1 MQNTICS
8 SIELS
13 GVGVHSG
20 SPVSMRILPASS
32 GTGIVLRR
40 VDKSG
45 VDIPALLSSVLST
58 DLCTIIGAPDD
69 PTGDNYVMTIE
80 HLLSAFVSLGV
91 DNAIVEVDACEIPIM
106 DGSSDIFVDSILS
119 VGLLSQST
127 SRRYLNVVREFRYEL
142 NGSYAI
148 FEPYNGTRFDIEIDF
163 PSRLIGRQRYIC
175 DLTPESFTN
184 QLSRCRTFGFLRDVE
199 QYRSQ
204 GYALGSTLDNSV
216 VIDESDSVMNP
227 DGLRF
232 SDEFVRHKALDAIG
246 DLSLCGAPL
255 LGSFS
260 SYRGGHKLN
269 VMALKALMESVDSWQ
284 WSDSTATPVGME
296 TINDAVPM
304 SLVAGK

>member
-1 MQNTICS
+1 MQNTVS
-8 SIELS
+8 SSFELS
-13 GVGVHSG
+13 GIGVHSG
-20 SPVSMRILPASS
+20 SPVSMRILPASA

-45 VDIPALLSSVLST
+45 IDIPALVSSVLST

-69 PTGDNYVMTIE
+69 PNGDNYVMTIE

-106 DGSSDIFVDSILS
+106 DGSSDVFVDAILS
-119 VGLLSQST
+119 VGLSSQSI
-127 SRRYLNVVREFRYEL
+127 SRRYLNIVNEFRYEL
-142 NGSYAI
+142 NDSWAI

-163 PSRLIGRQRYIC
+163 PNNLIGRQRYIC
-175 DLTPESFTN
+175 DLTPQSFSDE
-184 QLSRCRTFGFLRDVE
+184 LSRCRTFGFLRDVE
-199 QYRSQ
+199 RYRAQ
-204 GYALGSTLDNSV
+204 GYALGSNLDNSI
-216 VIDESDSVMNP
+216 VIDEADAVMNP

-232 SDEFVRHKALDAIG
+232 SDEFARHKTLDAIG

-255 LGSFS
+255 LGSFR
-260 SYRGGHKLN
+260 SYKGGHKLN
-269 VMALKALMESVDSWQ
+269 VMALKALMQSVDSWQ

-296 TINDAVPM
+296 TINDAVPL